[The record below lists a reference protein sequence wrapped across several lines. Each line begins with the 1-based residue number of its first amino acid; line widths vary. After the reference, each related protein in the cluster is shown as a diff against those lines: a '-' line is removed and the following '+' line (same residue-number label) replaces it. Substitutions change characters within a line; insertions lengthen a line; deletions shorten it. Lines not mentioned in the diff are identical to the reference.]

1 MLNALT
7 LEKFRKSIEQAV
19 KQLKQLLPDILLRD
33 FILDWKLQ
41 NNYDW
46 MKLINEE
53 PESVINFYN
62 TI

>member
-1 MLNALT
+1 MNALT
-7 LEKFRKSIEQAV
+7 LEKFRKSIESAV
-19 KQLKQLLPDILLRD
+19 KQLKQSQTDKILRE

>member
-1 MLNALT
+1 LLNALT

-19 KQLKQLLPDILLRD
+19 KQLKQLLPDKLLWD

>member
-1 MLNALT
+1 LNALT
-7 LEKFRKSIEQAV
+7 LEKFRKSIESAV
-19 KQLKQLLPDILLRD
+19 KQLKQSQTDKILRE